1 MPTEGDLQARIE
13 REVAHLAELDRQRG
27 AATARLAA
35 LRAQLSEADGDVTPM
50 TAAQKVALF
59 RRLFAGRP
67 DVYALRW
74 ENTRSGRTGYAP
86 ACRNEWLHGVCEK
99 PRVRCGDC
107 TRQAFIPYSDEVVRA
122 HLQGRLVA
130 GVYPLL
136 ADDTCWFCAI
146 DLDGPG
152 WREDATTVVAASADL
167 GVTMAVE
174 RSRSGN
180 GAHAWVFFSEAVPA
194 VQARRL
200 AEAVIT
206 EASARRPGIGLSSY
220 DRVFPSRDVAPRGG
234 FGNLIALP
242 LQRAV
247 RPAGCT
253 VFLDHSLE
261 PHPDQWAL
269 LAGVPRLDRSDLQRA
284 VRRAAD
290 RQFGVLG
297 VADEAEH
304 PDEPWRAQPRLPSP
318 IPGPFPES
326 VQAVLAQQLYVD
338 RAGLH
343 PRLYDRI
350 RRLAAFA
357 NPVFYERQRL
367 RLSTALVPR
376 VIACATEHPNHLG
389 LPRGCLDDLR
399 ELIGG
404 LGITLQLDDR
414 RSSGTPLP
422 ARFLGELRADQQAA
436 VDALADH
443 ETGVL
448 VAPPGAGKTAMAA
461 ALIARRQASTLVV
474 VPTRELMRQWEARL
488 AAFLDLGPGGR
499 VGVIGGGRRRP
510 TRRLDVAIVQSLVHG
525 ERIDPDLAEYGH
537 IVVDECHHVPAVST
551 ERLLAATPALFVLGL
566 TATPSRRDGH
576 QPIIRMQCG
585 PTRATLRSQP
595 ALALHVVTRTTEFVG
610 PSGLDAGIQ
619 QLYQRL
625 SADDQRNHLIVAD
638 TVAALRE
645 GRSPLV
651 LTARRDHLER
661 LAALLAERTDHL
673 CVLHGGLRA
682 TQRKAAMERL
692 TAGGEPAVVI
702 ATGRYLGEGFDHPPL
717 DTLLL
722 ALPVAWKGTITQYAG
737 RLNRPAPGKRDARI
751 YDYVDRSVPMLAAMF
766 TKRERAYRS
775 LGYRIDGDPDL
786 QPPDDPDQVLLVDV
800 PNT

>member
-1 MPTEGDLQARIE
+1 MTPEGDLRAEIE
-13 REVAHLAELDRQRG
+13 LETAHLAELDRQR
-27 AATARLAA
+27 AEVTARLTA
-35 LRAQLSEADGDVTPM
+35 LRARLPSADGDATPM
-50 TAAQKVALF
+50 TAGQKVTLF

-67 DVYALRW
+67 DVHAVRW
-74 ENTRSGRTGYAP
+74 ENARSGRAGYAP
-86 ACRNEWLHGVCEK
+86 ACRNEWVHGVCEK
-99 PRVRCGDC
+99 PKVRCGDC
-107 TRQAFIPYSDEVVRA
+107 TRQAFVPYSEEVVRA

-152 WREDATTVVAASADL
+152 WREDAATVRASSGDL
-167 GVTMAVE
+167 GVAMAVE
-174 RSRSGN
+174 RSRSGD
-180 GAHAWVFFSEAVPA
+180 GAHAWVFFAEPVPA
-194 VQARRL
+194 VDARRL

-220 DRVFPSRDVAPRGG
+220 DRVFPSQDVAPRGG

-242 LQRAV
+242 LQRAA
-247 RPAGCT
+247 REAGCS
-253 VFLDHSLE
+253 VFLDDALE
-261 PHPDQWAL
+261 PHADQWAF
-269 LAGVPRLDRSDLQRA
+269 LAGIPRLSRADTQRA
-284 VRRAAD
+284 LRRAGD

-297 VADEAEH
+297 VADEVEH
-304 PDEPWRAQPRLPSP
+304 PDEPWRAQPRLPPP
-318 IPGPFPES
+318 IPGPLPET
-326 VQAVLAQQLYVD
+326 VRVVLAQQLYVD
-338 RAGLH
+338 RAGLP
-343 PRLYDRI
+343 PRMYDRI

-357 NPVFYERQRL
+357 NPVFHERQRL
-367 RLSTALVPR
+367 RLSTARVPR
-376 VIACATEHPNHLG
+376 VIACATEHSNHLG
-389 LPRGCLDDLR
+389 LPRGCLDDLE
-399 ELIGG
+399 ELLGG
-404 LGITLQLDDR
+404 LGITLQIEDQ

-422 ARFLGELRADQQAA
+422 ARFLGDLRSDQQAA
-436 VDALADH
+436 VDALANH

-448 VAPPGAGKTAMAA
+448 VAPPGAGKTVMAA
-461 ALIARRQASTLVV
+461 ALVARRQTSTLVV

-488 AAFLDLGPGGR
+488 AAFLDLGPSGR

-510 TRRLDVAIVQSLVHG
+510 TRALDVAIVQSLVHG

-551 ERLLAATPALFVLGL
+551 ERLLAATPARFVLGL

-595 ALALHVVTRTTEFVG
+595 ALALHVVTRTTEFIG
-610 PSGLDAGIQ
+610 PPEPNTGIQ
-619 QLYQRL
+619 HLYQRL

-638 TVAALRE
+638 TTAALRE

-661 LAALLAERTDHL
+661 LAALLAEHTDHL

-682 TQRKAAMERL
+682 AQRKAAMERL
-692 TAGGEPAVVI
+692 TAGGDPAVVL

-717 DTLLL
+717 DTLML

-775 LGYRIDGDPDL
+775 LGYRIDGDSDL
-786 QPPDDPDQVLLVDV
+786 GSFGDPDQVLLVDH